1 MVVKDL
7 VILGAGESGTGAAIF
22 AQQKG
27 WRVFVS
33 DFGSIAPKY
42 KALLDKYSIDWEEN
56 THTIDRILQASTI
69 IKSPGIPEKASVMI
83 EVRKH
88 PIEVI
93 SEIEFV
99 FPFLN
104 GKLIAVTGS
113 NGKTTTTLLLDHM
126 LRSVGLNVGLGGNI
140 GQSAALQLAE
150 GAKDVWLYEVSS
162 FQLDDSFKFK
172 PDIAII
178 TNITPDHLDRY
189 HYNFDEYIDSK
200 FRITQSQTAD
210 DVFIY
215 CNEDPVLQEQM
226 LLRKSSFLPKT
237 YSFGFAKKGIAWA
250 DSTSFF
256 VKIDDNKFDMLIDD
270 LKIKGRHNVYN
281 SMAAAIAGLL
291 MGLTK
296 DQIRESFRTF
306 NAVEHRLEEVLTIRG
321 VLYIN
326 DSKATNINST
336 WYALESMNQPTVL
349 ILGGVDKGN
358 DYSILEPLVRE
369 KVKSIICLGVDNVKI
384 FEAFS
389 GMCDIVETRTM
400 QDAVQIAYISTNPGD
415 AVLLKIEEFS
425 LKMPFRNCKS
435 VIKQKKRDF
444 L

>member
-1 MVVKDL
+1 
-7 VILGAGESGTGAAIF
+7 
-22 AQQKG
+22 
-27 WRVFVS
+27 
-33 DFGSIAPKY
+33 
-42 KALLDKYSIDWEEN
+42 
-56 THTIDRILQASTI
+56 
-69 IKSPGIPEKASVMI
+69 
-83 EVRKH
+83 
-88 PIEVI
+88 
-93 SEIEFV
+93 
-99 FPFLN
+99 
-104 GKLIAVTGS
+104 
-113 NGKTTTTLLLDHM
+113 
-126 LRSVGLNVGLGGNI
+126 
-140 GQSAALQLAE
+140 
-150 GAKDVWLYEVSS
+150 
-162 FQLDDSFKFK
+162 
-172 PDIAII
+172 
-178 TNITPDHLDRY
+178 
-189 HYNFDEYIDSK
+189 
-200 FRITQSQTAD
+200 
-210 DVFIY
+210 
-215 CNEDPVLQEQM
+215 M

-415 AVLLKIEEFS
+415 AVLLSPACASFDLFS
-425 LKMPFRNCKS
+425 NFQDRGIQFKDA
-435 VIKQKKRDF
+435 VQK